1 MKRRKTQ
8 EPSQCSERVVVVGIA
23 IVVGDVV
30 KSRASRARYALRL
43 AEPCRENKAVA
54 ARLANRATEKMP
66 AAECTA
72 RQVKQQKQSCQ
83 FVALLMLT
91 IMVALK
97 VWHKWRR
104 LGRWEVNRLSTPAE
118 FI

>member
-1 MKRRKTQ
+1 
-8 EPSQCSERVVVVGIA
+8 
-23 IVVGDVV
+23 
-30 KSRASRARYALRL
+30 
-43 AEPCRENKAVA
+43 
-54 ARLANRATEKMP
+54 
-66 AAECTA
+66 
-72 RQVKQQKQSCQ
+72 
-83 FVALLMLT
+83 MLT